1 MVDYWYPTNLISRAQ
16 MPVTKKKCE
25 NDPRFTYTGK
35 EASPLGLGQ
44 APHVFNVGDM
54 MQGRDETMWMVAK
67 RNEVNVWVRV
77 PTQLSPSSDLKKD
90 EPILKGE
97 PSKVPKKVHI
107 ELDDDDDDSED
118 DAAAPAAPAAAKAE
132 EPVAQDPKP
141 KKVVK
146 KKVDAD
152 ATGATGEV
160 KKSKKVVKKKVTIQT
175 PKDAAADATD
185 ATDAEQGKTEPHNKD
200 EADEAAEAAEQKPKK
215 PAKPAKAAKKTEK
228 TEPDGEGDVAVDGE
242 DPKPKKSA
250 KKTGTKTSATV
261 KGKKTENEDDAEGK
275 PAKPKKLSDYNLF
288 IKVQTELA
296 KANPDVMAMPGKE
309 RFKYVSEQASKLW
322 KGMSKDEKA
331 AAVAHLK

>member
-185 ATDAEQGKTEPHNKD
+185 AEQGKTEPHNKD